1 MYGLPANLALAAV
14 TSTPAR
20 IMGQDHRIG
29 FVREGLLLSFQNRT
43 HVDLFT
49 ILGYDAGQ
57 SIRCISVANP
67 G

>member
-29 FVREGLLLSFQNRT
+29 SVREGVLTSIFRDPSYADT
-43 HVDLFT
+43 T
-49 ILGYDAGQ
+49 SGYDAG
-57 SIRCISVANP
+57 
-67 G
+67 